1 MPLTAL
7 LPKAMPI
14 DPHGCC
20 RRLLPTQTVQH
31 LASTVPRPRLSFPG
45 WDTPL
50 VPPSLGL
57 SRWRSR
63 RETNL
68 LGHCFPRAQRPCCS
82 ASIQRP
88 CFNPGVTSS
97 RWKAGFHLGP
107 TVTIR
112 LEGPVPP
119 GPRDAVERIPPCP
132 PGASEVAKHL
142 ECASLLALSKSPTAP
157 GDLPPHPCFPQT
169 AGWVADPTTLP
180 IRGPGS
186 TPGRAGCT
194 RTGGLGLKTAKLC
207 LQSSLPSAAAEVA
220 GGGQKTET
228 RLGSVDSSQKAATQ
242 FVQPSTFARFVPVS
256 AAGTLRD
263 QAFFVG
269 LPLAGAQISEVR
281 PFSRRTVCV
290 FRLPNV
296 ILAMCRRHTGTG
308 LDSNAVE

>member
-1 MPLTAL
+1 VPLTAL

-20 RRLLPTQTVQH
+20 RCLLPTQTVQH
-31 LASTVPRPRLSFPG
+31 LASTVPRPLLSFPG

-57 SRWRSR
+57 SCWRSR
-63 RETNL
+63 RETTL
-68 LGHCFPRAQRPCCS
+68 LGHRFPRAQRPCCS
-82 ASIQRP
+82 ASIQRT
-88 CFNPGVTSS
+88 CFNPGETSS
-97 RWKAGFHLGP
+97 RRKAGFHLGP
-107 TVTIR
+107 PHTAAPSR
-112 LEGPVPP
+112 C
-119 GPRDAVERIPPCP
+119 PPCAAATP
-132 PGASEVAKHL
+132 HDAYELAKNL
-142 ECASLLALSKSPTAP
+142 ECASLLALLKSNSAP
-157 GDLPPHPCFPQT
+157 GNLPTQTCLPQT

-194 RTGGLGLKTAKLC
+194 RTGGRGLKTAKLC

-228 RLGSVDSSQKAATQ
+228 RLGSVDSSQKAAIQ

-269 LPLAGAQISEVR
+269 LPLVGAQISEVR

-290 FRLPNV
+290 FRPPNV